1 VSRFY
6 EAMRRALEQ
15 QAEPRTGQEDRPS
28 QTAAP
33 ADATDAT
40 DDASLPFDQDATTP
54 VRQDPPNEF
63 EEFLRAQP
71 TPDLSSVEL
80 LPAPTQLRLAAPPPA
95 RPLHPVD
102 PSYERIIQRLLAFR
116 GGRRQCCLPVASSVP
131 GEGASTVARNV
142 AMALSRDHRGR
153 VVLVDANLR
162 APNQHEVFQ
171 TGAADGLADVL
182 SGDVALS
189 AAVREVPE
197 FGLAV
202 LPSGRRSDSSSHVM
216 TVSGLRGVVT
226 ALQSQFDWVV
236 LDGPPVTTYAEAS
249 SLAAVA
255 DGAILVLRAER
266 TRSAVAEHAIKV
278 LNEAGVA
285 VLGGVLNRRRYHIPR
300 FIYKR
305 M

>member
-1 VSRFY
+1 
-6 EAMRRALEQ
+6 MRRALEQ
-15 QAEPRTGQEDRPS
+15 QAEPRTGQEDRPL

-33 ADATDAT
+33 ADATD
-40 DDASLPFDQDATTP
+40 DAKLPFDQDATTP
-54 VRQDPPNEF
+54 VRQDPPDEF

-71 TPDLSSVEL
+71 TPDLPSVEH
-80 LPAPTQLRLAAPPPA
+80 LPAPTQLRLAEPPPA
-95 RPLHPVD
+95 RPVHPVN

-116 GGRRQCCLPVASSVP
+116 GGRRQCCLLVASSVP

-142 AMALSRDHRGR
+142 AMTLSRNHRGR

-171 TGAADGLADVL
+171 TGTTDGLVNVL
-182 SGDVALS
+182 SGDVALA

-197 FGLAV
+197 YGLAV
-202 LPSGRRSDSSSHVM
+202 LPSGRLSDNSSHLV
-216 TVSGLRGVVT
+216 TVSALRGVVT
-226 ALQSQFDWVV
+226 ALQSQFDWVI
-236 LDGPPVTTYAEAS
+236 LDGPPVTTYADAS

-266 TRSAVAEHAIKV
+266 TRGAVAEHAMKV
-278 LNEAGVA
+278 LNEAGVE

>member
-1 VSRFY
+1 
-6 EAMRRALEQ
+6 MRRAIEQ
-15 QAEPRTGQEDRPS
+15 QAEPRTGQEDRPLP
-28 QTAAP
+28 TAAP
-33 ADATDAT
+33 ADATD
-40 DDASLPFDQDATTP
+40 DAKLPFDQDATTP
-54 VRQDPPNEF
+54 VRQDPPDEF
-63 EEFLRAQP
+63 EEFLRTQP
-71 TPDLSSVEL
+71 TPDIPSVEL
-80 LPAPTQLRLAAPPPA
+80 PPALTQLRLAEPPSA

-116 GGRRQCCLPVASSVP
+116 GGRRQCCLLVASSVP

-142 AMALSRDHRGR
+142 AMALSKNHRGR

-171 TGAADGLADVL
+171 TGTADGLANVL
-182 SGDVALS
+182 SGDVALA

-197 FGLAV
+197 YGLAV
-202 LPSGRRSDSSSHVM
+202 LPSGSPSDNSSHLV
-216 TVSGLRGVVT
+216 TVSALREVVT
-226 ALQSQFDWVV
+226 ALQSQFDWVI

-285 VLGGVLNRRRYHIPR
+285 VLGGVLNGRKYHIPR